1 MTGSAEAELR
11 RARLWSE
18 SLAATLDDAVAEV
31 EGIARR
37 VAAGWPDPR
46 GTAWRERL
54 LAARTELQRDA
65 DAAAELARMIDR
77 LDAPSPPGVGSR
89 TERTGPRLGSTEARR
104 ADDER
109 GVDIP
114 WLGESR
120 SG

>member
-1 MTGSAEAELR
+1 MSSGEADLQ

-18 SLAATLDDAVAEV
+18 SLSATLTDVVAEV
-31 EGIARR
+31 DRITRR
-37 VAAGWPDPR
+37 VAEGWPDPR

-65 DAAAELARMIDR
+65 DAAAELGRMIDR
-77 LDAPSPPGVGSR
+77 LDAAGAPGVGSR